1 MPAQALDLLDTMLE
15 LDPARRITSE
25 NALKSP
31 WLSNIKPQNIL
42 PPKYFIRRG
51 TVKLLITHRR

>member
-25 NALKSP
+25 NALKSA
-31 WLSNIKPQNIL
+31 SNIRPQNIL
-42 PPKYFIRRG
+42 PPKQFISRC
-51 TVKLLITHRR
+51 TEVT